1 MNDMDLDHIELIL
14 MGRTDRQRAVKA
26 TASLTPAFGLPAIR
40 VPCMIEIGR
49 EELALVAGITH
60 VLRADLRLLP
70 NGAITHI

>member
-1 MNDMDLDHIELIL
+1 MDLDHIELIL

-40 VPCMIEIGR
+40 VPRMIEIGR
-49 EELALVAGITH
+49 EELTLVAGITH
-60 VLRADLRLLP
+60 VLRADLRLLL